1 MRHPAIPSGLRMC
14 GGMGQF
20 KTHTKATRPR
30 GVKALLGSMLAG
42 VMIAASTMTAVAAT
56 DTLPQG
62 NVESFI
68 ATAADGTIT
77 TSGWAF
83 DRDAS
88 GPINI
93 HMYVDGVSKAFLA
106 NLSRPDVKRAY
117 SLSYDT
123 VGFVATM
130 PANPGSHSVSVYAIN
145 NTGTGPNVLLQ
156 TKTVYVTVAPNV
168 TCSTKLS
175 FLNTGRNQS
184 TGGTLSSGTEPVWE
198 VANWQQAT
206 SGNPITIPPGAA
218 ATYGDPSKIPES
230 KWEPAVVGN
239 LAAWAWASSPYNNAN
254 WIGKSS
260 PIDGS
265 YAFYRMHFTIDQD
278 VALSNL
284 KIPISGASD
293 DSMQGVYVNGV
304 SVPFT
309 LHYFDNIGP
318 IATLTGPW
326 RVGAN
331 EIVISVWN
339 INPPSGL
346 LISSPNDLVT
356 CQVKN
361 PAISLTMRDSNT
373 VPTNTFRPG
382 ETTTLSGTVTN
393 TGNVDLSDISMSS
406 GLTAAKYADG
416 ETFNFTCPATTLAVG
431 ASMDC
436 TARFT
441 PDATGYANDGYVI
454 MYPTASGTGAALG
467 GKTQRVG
474 SATNYT
480 LYRRFILTYD
490 ANNPAA
496 TVVGGPTFA
505 SCGSVYGCNGK
516 WGTLATV
523 TSSTEKVFSGW
534 YTARTGGTRI
544 TYASVASGDL
554 TVYAHWLD
562 PSMTVV
568 TKADATTP
576 ANTYAQGVAS
586 TFTTTITNTGNGTLS
601 FTPTPSDDNGG
612 ATPTITGC
620 QTKTLA
626 PGKSTTCTTT
636 YVPVADDM
644 TLDALTV
651 TISISGVTI
660 STEDAGVIRAVSGSA
675 SATITPRYTM
685 TFNPVMP
692 GAKVA
697 TNSIT
702 VKRGEQWGGLPA
714 WTAPGGTA
722 PTAAFDGWYTA
733 ASGGTRITYDTIAI
747 SDLTVYAHYHSTAVT
762 VTFHPNAQTGTVT
775 GTMSAYK
782 FYPGCTA
789 YTLPKNT
796 FVKTT
801 GAAALVDE
809 ANGEQGEL
817 YSTFM
822 GWSRDPDA
830 RTAGIADGANA
841 CELSAG
847 GNVDLYAVWDDAPQ
861 FVHDPFPNRFFTLA
875 QAQAG
880 DITQTALL
888 STVSATDRET
898 NPLETKTGEQ
908 ATASGDV
915 GITLYDYDDSDYTTL
930 TDSAQITLTYKVKD
944 AAGHVAYLR
953 ITVTVSNTEPLPVN
967 QQTHYRAISPTTA
980 NAIAAL
986 GGLADTSPWR
996 TDTAHTDALTQALY
1010 PDAPTCY
1017 TVNAQG
1023 LRAHVLGDSSDGS
1036 GNFGNSTDPNA
1047 LQQAFQ
1053 LLQQTPCKP

>member
-30 GVKALLGSMLAG
+30 GVKALLGSILAG

-198 VANWQQAT
+198 VANYQQAT

-278 VALSNL
+278 VALSSL

-309 LHYFDNIGP
+309 LHYFDSIGP

-326 RVGAN
+326 KVGAN

-361 PAISLTMRDSNT
+361 PDISVSMRNT
-373 VPTNTFRPG
+373 DTTPANTFVPG
-382 ETTTLSGTVTN
+382 IANTLTATVTN
-393 TGNVDLSDISMSS
+393 SGNVDLTNVKVQT
-406 GLTAAKYADG
+406 LTGAKYADG
-416 ETFNFTCPATTLAVG
+416 EGIDYVCPATTLSVG

-436 TARFT
+436 TAVFT
-441 PDATGYANDGYVI
+441 PNATAYSLDTWIDVGPV
-454 MYPTASGTGAALG
+454 ASGTGPILG
-467 GKTQRVG
+467 GKTKTVSKG
-474 SATNYT
+474 VSFVI
-480 LYRRFILTYD
+480 YRRMTLTYN
-490 ANNPAA
+490 ANEPTA
-496 TVVGGPTFA
+496 TVTGGPTVV
-505 SCGSVYGCNGK
+505 SCSLVGCPP
-516 WGTLATV
+516 WGTLATA
-523 TSSTEKVFSGW
+523 SAPNKVFSGW

-544 TYASVASGDL
+544 TYASVARGDL

-586 TFTTTITNTGNGTLS
+586 SFTTTITNTGNGTLS

-675 SATITPRYTM
+675 SATISPRYTM

-697 TNSIT
+697 ANSIT

-733 ASGGTRITYDTIAI
+733 ASGGTRITSDTLAT
-747 SDLTVYAHYHSTAVT
+747 SDLAAYAHYHSTAVT

-796 FVKTT
+796 YVKTT

-822 GWSRDPDA
+822 GWSRDPNA
-830 RTAGIADGANA
+830 HTAGIADGANA

-861 FVHDPFPNRFFTLA
+861 FVHDPFPNRFFTLT

-898 NPLETKTGEQ
+898 NPLKTKTTEQ
-908 ATASGDV
+908 VATSGDV
-915 GITLYDYDDSDYTTL
+915 GITLYDYDASDYTTL

-986 GGLADTSPWR
+986 GGLSDTSPWR
-996 TDTAHTDALTQALY
+996 TDTAHTKALVQALH

-1023 LRAHVLGDSSDGS
+1023 LRAHVLEDSSDGS
-1036 GNFGNSTDPNA
+1036 GNFGNSTDLNA

-1053 LLQQTPCKP
+1053 LLQQTPCTP